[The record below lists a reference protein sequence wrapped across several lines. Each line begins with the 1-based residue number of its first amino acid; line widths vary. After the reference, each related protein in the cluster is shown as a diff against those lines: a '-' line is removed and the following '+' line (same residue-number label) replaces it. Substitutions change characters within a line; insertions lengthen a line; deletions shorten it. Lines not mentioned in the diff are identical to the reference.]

1 MTVSGAFQ
9 AIQIFTLY
17 DWVGLKITVPP
28 PAHKGLLTVLFG
40 SRYWDVR
47 GPL

>member
-28 PAHKGLLTVLFG
+28 PAHKGLLTVH
-40 SRYWDVR
+40 S
-47 GPL
+47 